1 MSETKKQTN
10 SQLIVP
16 FWKAA
21 DMNRRLSYAWL
32 RTRAVHCR
40 RTHNRRASARLL
52 SQTARVR
59 NQKLLFASNGEGG
72 EEREKRTG
80 ASPVVWET
88 GGGGRGGEIEDEVHA
103 RASARLGR
111 RTNFAGF
118 AVGRWVRE

>member
-21 DMNRRLSYAWL
+21 DMN
-32 RTRAVHCR
+32 CR